1 MVSPTPKR
9 MMWIVVESSGGAR
22 LEPSLFLKR
31 KVAEI
36 FVLFLCG
43 AQLVLRSN
51 ILTILYL

>member
-1 MVSPTPKR
+1 